1 MDNTPTRLGKATLD
15 KDLDKLTRVEEATH
29 FVSRKLIA
37 PGIGLIFLALAM
49 ILAGSA
55 VIDRPGAAV
64 IIAAA
69 ALAAYMAL
77 NIGANDVANNVSPA
91 VGSRALT
98 MAAAL
103 AIAAVFETMGAM
115 LAGGNVVA
123 TIAERL
129 VVTPSMAPETL
140 VLAMVTALLSAA
152 VWINVATWLG
162 APVST
167 THAIV
172 GAVTGAAVAAA
183 GANAVDWKL
192 MSGIAT
198 SWVLSPLLGGAIA
211 ALCLFLINE
220 TIIYRDDKIAAARRW
235 VPALLGLMSGSFTA
249 YLMIGPLGHVVG
261 LGTGAG
267 TGIGIGIGAL
277 TWMAGIPIVT
287 RQSAGLE
294 NRNQSLRKL
303 FRIPLIFSAAL
314 LSFAHGANDVANAVG
329 PLAAIVQATQ
339 AAETGFGVAAPQ
351 WVLLIGALGIS
362 LGLLL
367 FGPKLIEL
375 VGKDITKL
383 NPMRA
388 YCVALSAAVTVL
400 VASALGMPV
409 SSTHVAV
416 GSVFGVGF
424 FREWYTRNS
433 RRRRQYIRERGGN
446 VDREEV
452 ADRNPDEISRR
463 RLVRRSHFM
472 TIIAAWIVT
481 VPLTA
486 MAAAILF
493 NILHGLFG

>member
-103 AIAAVFETMGAM
+103 VIAAVFETMGAM

-172 GAVTGAAVAAA
+172 GAVTDAFVTFARDAE
-183 GANAVDWKL
+183 AN
-192 MSGIAT
+192 
-198 SWVLSPLLGGAIA
+198 
-211 ALCLFLINE
+211 
-220 TIIYRDDKIAAARRW
+220 
-235 VPALLGLMSGSFTA
+235 
-249 YLMIGPLGHVVG
+249 
-261 LGTGAG
+261 
-267 TGIGIGIGAL
+267 
-277 TWMAGIPIVT
+277 
-287 RQSAGLE
+287 
-294 NRNQSLRKL
+294 
-303 FRIPLIFSAAL
+303 
-314 LSFAHGANDVANAVG
+314 
-329 PLAAIVQATQ
+329 
-339 AAETGFGVAAPQ
+339 
-351 WVLLIGALGIS
+351 
-362 LGLLL
+362 
-367 FGPKLIEL
+367 
-375 VGKDITKL
+375 
-383 NPMRA
+383 RA
-388 YCVALSAAVTVL
+388 
-400 VASALGMPV
+400 
-409 SSTHVAV
+409 
-416 GSVFGVGF
+416 
-424 FREWYTRNS
+424 
-433 RRRRQYIRERGGN
+433 
-446 VDREEV
+446 
-452 ADRNPDEISRR
+452 
-463 RLVRRSHFM
+463 
-472 TIIAAWIVT
+472 
-481 VPLTA
+481 
-486 MAAAILF
+486 
-493 NILHGLFG
+493 